1 MRESW
6 ALFCCLIIKIRRWLF
21 KMVRGCLLFNSRHFS
36 FIYNLRFSG
45 ASFHQFPSQLS
56 GGFLAQ
62 VASGEDVT
70 TVFSPRLA
78 LCLSGCSHSETTS
91 CSWILTWWRSFSEQR
106 RELTGLLSWTCY
118 TLLGHHVITGKLNE
132 KMSAWINKL
141 IREWAA
147 LLENVKVI
155 WKKSNVSVSV
165 LLSQWTSAFSVGIPV
180 CLLFRWLL
188 LIHSFIH
195 PAWEF
200 SACSLWL
207 SAHPFSFAQQMEEEV
222 GWVLETAKEFS
233 SLQPT
238 YSPALWNLPSL
249 ALVPPGFG
257 ETSQGP
263 FLAAAL
269 LHRAMPLHLLSSR
282 NLRHTAS
289 CWFPSYDRSLIV
301 VGLFF

>member
-45 ASFHQFPSQLS
+45 ASFRQFPSQLS

-155 WKKSNVSVSV
+155 WKNQMFPFPFCFPSGPQLSAWEILSVCC
-165 LLSQWTSAFSVGIPV
+165 SAGF
-180 CLLFRWLL
+180 F
-188 LIHSFIH
+188 SFIH
-195 PAWEF
+195 SSIQP
-200 SACSLWL
+200 
-207 SAHPFSFAQQMEEEV
+207 
-222 GWVLETAKEFS
+222 GS
-233 SLQPT
+233 SLRVACDFLPT
-238 YSPALWNLPSL
+238 R
-249 ALVPPGFG
+249 FR
-257 ETSQGP
+257 
-263 FLAAAL
+263 
-269 LHRAMPLHLLSSR
+269 LHSKWKKKWGGS
-282 NLRHTAS
+282 
-289 CWFPSYDRSLIV
+289 
-301 VGLFF
+301 

>member
-1 MRESW
+1 M
-6 ALFCCLIIKIRRWLF
+6 A
-21 KMVRGCLLFNSRHFS
+21 RGCLLFNSRHFS

-45 ASFHQFPSQLS
+45 ASFLQFPSQLS

-78 LCLSGCSHSETTS
+78 LCLPGCSHSEAMS

-165 LLSQWTSAFSVGIPV
+165 LLFQWTSAFNVGIPV
-180 CLLFRWLL
+180 CLLFVGFF
-188 LIHSFIH
+188 SFIH
-195 PAWEF
+195 SSIQP
-200 SACSLWL
+200 
-207 SAHPFSFAQQMEEEV
+207 
-222 GWVLETAKEFS
+222 GS
-233 SLQPT
+233 SLRVACDFLPT
-238 YSPALWNLPSL
+238 HS
-249 ALVPPGFG
+249 
-257 ETSQGP
+257 
-263 FLAAAL
+263 
-269 LHRAMPLHLLSSR
+269 PLHGKWKKWDGS
-282 NLRHTAS
+282 
-289 CWFPSYDRSLIV
+289 
-301 VGLFF
+301 